1 MYILRNSADKAVH
14 DTIELSMQLKKKKK
28 NVSISIK
35 FYFNLC
41 SEDLGLLF
49 LQPQQ

>member
-28 NVSISIK
+28 MYQFQSNFISIYVPK
-35 FYFNLC
+35 I
-41 SEDLGLLF
+41 
-49 LQPQQ
+49 